1 MPTELN
7 ATLREVSARLVA
19 WGMTSEADRDKILT
33 EEGDQAD
40 HPGEY
45 DWADVF
51 ELFDLGLYVSAGDG
65 EADDLEETYQDLLEE
80 LAGLSGRTVT
90 EVELGED
97 EDGEELLT
105 FVLDGEEFAW
115 EVEHLSPGQLDML
128 SIWECVGD
136 LEPDDGR
143 VFFHTRGDV
152 DGEWSE
158 SLYVLARPAQVATL
172 KEEYGLELDPV

>member
-1 MPTELN
+1 MPTEPN
-7 ATLREVSARLVA
+7 ATLREISTRFVA
-19 WGMTSEADRDKILT
+19 WGLITDVDRDLALT
-33 EEGDQAD
+33 EEGDPAD
-40 HPGEY
+40 RPGEY
-45 DWADVF
+45 DWAEIVETLGVGVGVSNDDV
-51 ELFDLGLYVSAGDG
+51 
-65 EADDLEETYQDLLEE
+65 DDLEEAYQDLLED
-80 LAGLSGRTVT
+80 LAALSDRTVS

-105 FVLDGEEFAW
+105 FVLDGEEYGW
-115 EVEHLSPGQLDML
+115 EVEHIAPGQLDML

-158 SLYVLARPAQVATL
+158 SLYVLATPAQVTAL
-172 KEEYGLELDPV
+172 REEYGLELDPV

>member
-19 WGMTSEADRDKILT
+19 WGMITEVDRDVALT
-33 EEGDQAD
+33 EEGDQVD

-51 ELFDLGLYVSAGDG
+51 ELLGVGVCVSND
-65 EADDLEETYQDLLEE
+65 EDVEDLEEAYQDLLED
-80 LAGLSGRTVT
+80 LAALSDRTVS

-105 FVLDGEEFAW
+105 FVLDGEEYGW
-115 EVEHLSPGQLDML
+115 EVEHIAPLRLDML

-158 SLYVLARPAQVATL
+158 SLYVLATPAQITAL
-172 KEEYGLELDPV
+172 REEFGMELDSV